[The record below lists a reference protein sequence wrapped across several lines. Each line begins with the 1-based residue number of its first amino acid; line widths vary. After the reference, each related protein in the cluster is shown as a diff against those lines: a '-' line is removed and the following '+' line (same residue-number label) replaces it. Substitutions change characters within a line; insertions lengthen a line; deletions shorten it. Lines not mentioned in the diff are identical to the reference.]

1 MRENIVE
8 VAGQYYRRATWPRR
22 IFARGIDLLFFVML
36 WAMSGEVLR
45 VILSLLFIAYV
56 FIGNGLF
63 RRSLG
68 KRLAGI
74 KVIDARYGGPI
85 TPIQDFVR
93 HRYLFFYNPLF
104 LLLTAYDASQGC
116 FDKPETY
123 VVDATPVTPAEV
135 DTIKEKP
142 AKLDLKAMRKGL
154 SQSQTIR
161 DANQ

>member
-1 MRENIVE
+1 MRGNIVE

-22 IFARGIDLLFFVML
+22 ILARGIDVLLFVIV
-36 WAMSGEVLR
+36 WSMSGEALR
-45 VILSLLFIAYV
+45 IVVSLLFVGYV

-68 KRLAGI
+68 KRIAGI
-74 KVIDARYGGPI
+74 KLIDARYGSPI
-85 TPIQDFVR
+85 TPVQDFVR

-123 VVDATPVTPAEV
+123 VVHSNPVTPAEI
-135 DTIKEKP
+135 DIMQEKP
-142 AKLDLKAMRKGL
+142 AKLDLEAMRKGI
-154 SQSQTIR
+154 SQSR
-161 DANQ
+161 HMNNE